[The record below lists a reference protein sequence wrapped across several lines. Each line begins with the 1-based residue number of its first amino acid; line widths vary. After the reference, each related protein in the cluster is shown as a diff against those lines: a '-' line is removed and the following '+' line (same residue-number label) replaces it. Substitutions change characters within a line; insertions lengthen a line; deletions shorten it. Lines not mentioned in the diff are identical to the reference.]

1 MKFRIPLFSIFAF
14 LISIVSLN
22 AQTELDNYLNN
33 YTYDSRLNMKISS
46 AQITELLVTNQAV
59 LVDIRF
65 AEEQEAWSMDYAL
78 KIPLD

>member
-46 AQITELLVTNQAV
+46 AQIT
-59 LVDIRF
+59 
-65 AEEQEAWSMDYAL
+65 
-78 KIPLD
+78 